1 MSVSITNKNV
11 VKRNEFNASN
21 NMTMMV
27 LFVSFLYVFMMTPFN
42 VANILNLKLDILK
55 YYVYVIFIAHGI
67 NIVVY
72 FWFNKLFRQS
82 ICNIFSRCKYK

>member
-82 ICNIFSRCKYK
+82 ICNIFARFR

>member
-1 MSVSITNKNV
+1 
-11 VKRNEFNASN
+11 
-21 NMTMMV
+21 MTMMV

-42 VANILNLKLDILK
+42 VANILNLKLDMLK

-82 ICNIFSRCKYK
+82 ICNIFAKFR